1 MLPWGHPSP
10 HPKRHMDRLS
20 CFCTAHDVVILYN
33 GSPLSPQNCPFPW
46 RDVDPS
52 LINGSSGPTRVHMP
66 NDTSISSAISAGL
79 TIVTDRPTD
88 IHTDRQAYHAD
99 SSVTIGRI
107 YVRSTAMQPNEKEE
121 KNTLRQWNN
130 RRNQALVAFAIKNFI
145 SFVIRL

>member
-1 MLPWGHPSP
+1 
-10 HPKRHMDRLS
+10 
-20 CFCTAHDVVILYN
+20 
-33 GSPLSPQNCPFPW
+33 
-46 RDVDPS
+46 
-52 LINGSSGPTRVHMP
+52 MP